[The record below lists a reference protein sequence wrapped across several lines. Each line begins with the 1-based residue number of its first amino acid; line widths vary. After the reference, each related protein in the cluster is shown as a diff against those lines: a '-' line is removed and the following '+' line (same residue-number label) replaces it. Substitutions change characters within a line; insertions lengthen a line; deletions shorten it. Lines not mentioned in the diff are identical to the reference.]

1 MKKKGFLT
9 RLFMGPFA
17 IISVWFST
25 HVGPGF
31 AGGAQEVQY
40 FVGNGWMGVFLG
52 PLVLAIMAGWMSY
65 WVSEFTRQNQ
75 AYHYRLFY
83 DAFYGKY
90 KIFFSN
96 AKEIVALIGLIVVCG
111 LMYATGGQLLAN
123 VTGISPVICGL
134 FTLVVIGLLIMFGE
148 GIVRKSATLITIILV
163 VLVIY
168 ILAISL
174 PFCLPGAM
182 KYVGAHTMNTSPG
195 NAWYKILLYFP
206 LFVSYLDVGMV
217 TSKGV
222 IKTKKD
228 SLILAIGGA
237 ALLGVAVM
245 GMNILFASGMPQVKT
260 EQLPTL
266 WVLEKVVGSSLAT
279 QWLYTIFAWL
289 ALVSTGVG
297 GISGWVMRMEPSL
310 AKKWTTVSSNT
321 RRGVICFGALI
332 IALIMGQ
339 FGIISLVYYGYGLM
353 STLSLPLFTLP
364 FFFLIPWRMKQRAK
378 VLDASGE
385 TL

>member
-1 MKKKGFLT
+1 
-9 RLFMGPFA
+9 
-17 IISVWFST
+17 
-25 HVGPGF
+25 
-31 AGGAQEVQY
+31 
-40 FVGNGWMGVFLG
+40 
-52 PLVLAIMAGWMSY
+52 
-65 WVSEFTRQNQ
+65 
-75 AYHYRLFY
+75 
-83 DAFYGKY
+83 
-90 KIFFSN
+90 
-96 AKEIVALIGLIVVCG
+96 
-111 LMYATGGQLLAN
+111 
-123 VTGISPVICGL
+123 
-134 FTLVVIGLLIMFGE
+134 
-148 GIVRKSATLITIILV
+148 
-163 VLVIY
+163 
-168 ILAISL
+168 
-174 PFCLPGAM
+174 
-182 KYVGAHTMNTSPG
+182 MNTSPG